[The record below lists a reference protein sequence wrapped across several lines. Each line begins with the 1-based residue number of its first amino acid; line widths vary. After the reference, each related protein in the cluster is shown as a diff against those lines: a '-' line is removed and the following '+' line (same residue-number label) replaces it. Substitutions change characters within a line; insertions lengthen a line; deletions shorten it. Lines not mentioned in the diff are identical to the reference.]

1 MGQTTFTFRVD
12 PDLKSDFVSVVK
24 SFDRTGAQ
32 VLRDYM
38 REIVLRQQESD
49 GYNDWFRRE
58 VQIGL
63 DSAKAGHLV
72 AADAVEEKFAARRA
86 ATRRQIEKTQ

>member
-38 REIVLRQQESD
+38 REIVHRQQGVD

-58 VQIGL
+58 VQVGL
-63 DSAKAGHLV
+63 DSATAGHLV
-72 AADAVEEKFAARRA
+72 TADIVEKKFAARRA
-86 ATRRQIEKTQ
+86 ETRHQIEKAQ